1 MSDDATPSLKDRLK
15 SRLNVSLAAMV
26 AALVGIGLLILAAAA
41 WLVYSIDPTRIAWG
55 DYMTLQR
62 GVWLLVLWALSCV
75 VTYVTVRIWMA
86 DVPLGNARVRAGWK
100 TGMQLLS
107 QHGVG
112 LNQIPCF
119 LVLGCET
126 RHQQEAWLG
135 SEGAPV
141 AQSTSEGA
149 PAIDWHL
156 SKDRLLIF
164 CRDIGVY
171 GTLLRSGTSDEHSEQ
186 PKSIPD
192 HVAEAPASP
201 SASPSDANTSEESV
215 ADNDESSRA
224 DSTDDAPATEPQAE
238 PLAAGATP
246 SAVAVAQPPT
256 QAAKTQP
263 TSVTHAMQSLERAD
277 RLVQDAQSIQPMAQ
291 PTRSIPDSL
300 SSVRTTQSQQ
310 ELSDLCARLRA
321 ERFPHAPIN
330 GTLVM
335 VDSRMIAEGGSSPGE
350 SGRKIGR
357 AIRRDLD
364 QVQSELG
371 IASPVTMMIAEKDH
385 PDDYKE
391 LQRRL
396 RMVEQQSSVAL
407 GKPFVSEEIPT
418 GEAMN
423 QLANDTIREIE
434 NRVKQVFQVPRS
446 LTQPQNHRLVRV
458 LIQCRRWR
466 SSLRSLMVES
476 CAANPVDMSSS
487 HSESMSEVNAP
498 IVSGLFVASP
508 GQRSAKSNG
517 AKGHFFESVVA
528 HMIDQQNHLA
538 WTSEERQAWRR
549 HQRFAASLMVITGL
563 LIALFLIQLWIVLR
577 PLILT

>member
-26 AALVGIGLLILAAAA
+26 AALVGAGLLVLAAAA
-41 WLVYSIDPTRIAWG
+41 WLVYSIDPSRIAWG
-55 DYMTLQR
+55 DYMTFQR
-62 GVWLLVLWALSCV
+62 GVWLLILWALSCAT
-75 VTYVTVRIWMA
+75 TYVTVRIWMA
-86 DVPLGNARVRAGWK
+86 DIPLGDARVRGGWK
-100 TGMQLLS
+100 AGMQLLS

-112 LNQIPCF
+112 LGQIPCF

-135 SEGAPV
+135 SEGSA
-141 AQSTSEGA
+141 ASQSTSEGS

-156 SKDRLLIF
+156 NEDRLLIF

-171 GTLLRSGTSDEHSEQ
+171 GTLLRSEISDESAKQ
-186 PKSIPD
+186 SKSIPENVVEKTNSLSD
-192 HVAEAPASP
+192 PCAD
-201 SASPSDANTSEESV
+201 SDATLDSDHISS
-215 ADNDESSRA
+215 DEPLA
-224 DSTDDAPATEPQAE
+224 GPHAE
-238 PLAAGATP
+238 PLVAGGNSST
-246 SAVAVAQPPT
+246 VAVAQPSTQSVKT
-256 QAAKTQP
+256 QAN
-263 TSVTHAMQSLERAD
+263 SSTHVMQSLERAD
-277 RLVQDAQSIQPMAQ
+277 RLVQDAQAIR
-291 PTRSIPDSL
+291 PTTQTTRAIPDSL

-335 VDSRMIAEGGSSPGE
+335 VDSRMIAEAGSTPGE

-364 QVQSELG
+364 QIQSELG
-371 IASPVTMMIAEKDH
+371 VASPVTMMIAENDH
-385 PDDYKE
+385 SDDYKE

-396 RMVEQQSSVAL
+396 RMVEQQSSIAL
-407 GKPFVSEEIPT
+407 GKRFVSEEIPT

-423 QLANDTIREIE
+423 RLANDTIRVIE

-476 CAANPVDMSSS
+476 CAANPVNIASS
-487 HSESMSEVNAP
+487 HAGSMSEINAP

-508 GQRSAKSNG
+508 GDRTGKSQRT
-517 AKGHFFESVVA
+517 KGFFFESIID
-528 HMIDQQNHLA
+528 HMVEQQNHLA
-538 WTSEERQAWRR
+538 WTPEERRAWQN
-549 HQRFAASLMVITGL
+549 HQRLATSLMVITAIL
-563 LIALFLIQLWIVLR
+563 VVLFLAQLWMSMR
-577 PLILT
+577 PNV

>member
-26 AALVGIGLLILAAAA
+26 AALVGVGLLVLAAAA

-86 DVPLGNARVRAGWK
+86 DMPLGDARVRAGWK
-100 TGMQLLS
+100 SGIQLLS
-107 QHGVG
+107 QHSVG

-141 AQSTSEGA
+141 SQSTSEGS

-171 GTLLRSGTSDEHSEQ
+171 GTLLRSGTSDEHTEQ

-192 HVAEAPASP
+192 HVAEA
-201 SASPSDANTSEESV
+201 SALASDANTSEEPVS
-215 ADNDESSRA
+215 DNDESSPA
-224 DSTDDAPATEPQAE
+224 DSPGDEAANESAAE
-238 PLAAGATP
+238 PLATGGTP
-246 SAVAVAQPPT
+246 SAVAVAQT
-256 QAAKTQP
+256 QTQTAKAQA

-277 RLVQDAQSIQPMAQ
+277 RLVQDAQSIRPMAQ
-291 PTRSIPDSL
+291 PTRAIPDSL
-300 SSVRTTQSQQ
+300 SSVLTTQSQQ

-335 VDSRMIAEGGSSPGE
+335 VDSRMIAESGSSPGE

-364 QVQSELG
+364 QMQSELG
-371 IASPVTMMIAEKDH
+371 IASPVTMMIAENDH

-418 GEAMN
+418 DEAMN

-466 SSLRSLMVES
+466 SSLRNLMVES

-487 HSESMSEVNAP
+487 HSGGVSEVNAP

-508 GQRSAKSNG
+508 GDRSSKSNG
-517 AKGHFFESVVA
+517 SKGYFFESVVA
-528 HMIDQQNHLA
+528 HMIDQQNHLT

-549 HQRFAASLMVITGL
+549 HQRFATSLMVVTGI
-563 LIALFLIQLWIVLR
+563 LIALFLTQLWMLLR
-577 PLILT
+577 PIILA